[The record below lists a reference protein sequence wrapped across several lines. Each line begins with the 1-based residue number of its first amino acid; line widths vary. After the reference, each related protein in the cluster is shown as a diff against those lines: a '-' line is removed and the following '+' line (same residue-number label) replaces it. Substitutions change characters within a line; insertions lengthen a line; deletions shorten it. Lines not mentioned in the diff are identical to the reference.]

1 MLADGQVAFIP
12 TEALSPG
19 LKRLLDARKLIG
31 LRMMDNAIPRAGYP
45 VQAGGETVGH
55 VTSGTLSPT
64 LGEKIAMALVPAGLA
79 GVGNAFEV
87 VVRDRPYRAEQV
99 KLPFYRRPRD

>member
-1 MLADGQVAFIP
+1 VKLDKGEFIGRA
-12 TEALSPG
+12 ALQSVQQAGPV
-19 LKRLLDARKLIG
+19 RKLIG
-31 LRMMDNAIPRAGYP
+31 LRMVDNAIPRTGYP
-45 VQAGGETVGH
+45 VHAGSGAVGQ

-64 LGEKIAMALVPAGLA
+64 LGEKIAMALVPAELA

-87 VVRDRPYRAEQV
+87 VVRERPYRAEQV

>member
-1 MLADGQVAFIP
+1 MA
-12 TEALSPG
+12 
-19 LKRLLDARKLIG
+19 
-31 LRMMDNAIPRAGYP
+31 
-45 VQAGGETVGH
+45 QAVGH

-64 LGEKIAMALVPAGLA
+64 LGTKIAMAMVPAPLA

-99 KLPFYRRPRD
+99 KLPFYKRQRDERA